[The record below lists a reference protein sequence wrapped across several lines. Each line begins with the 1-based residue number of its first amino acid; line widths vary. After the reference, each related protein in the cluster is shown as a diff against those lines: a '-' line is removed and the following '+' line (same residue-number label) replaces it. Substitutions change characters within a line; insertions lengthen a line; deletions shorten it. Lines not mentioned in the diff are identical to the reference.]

1 MVNTR
6 EQAKSKK
13 AEAQAQDIMEENKRK
28 NPVIQAK
35 TKLKNAQ
42 NKMKAT
48 LTQIRKAVEEFVTL
62 EDTTDKEVAANCIN
76 FSWKRLISGEEDL
89 KVGTEKLVD
98 ILGEA
103 DPTIME
109 EDASQQIDRN
119 ESERD
124 QIILEWETY
133 RQKNMKEMQAARG
146 MVEHSSRNMEVQNT
160 RGPFVQRRFSPDQSL
175 KPKQLDDS
183 ANLLEVED
191 FIIEFSNYIQSG
203 YNPGET
209 IAAGHYRL

>member
-1 MVNTR
+1 
-6 EQAKSKK
+6 
-13 AEAQAQDIMEENKRK
+13 MEENKRK
-28 NPVIQAK
+28 ISIIQAK

-62 EDTTDKEVAANCIN
+62 EDTTDKEVAANQIN

-89 KVGTEKLVD
+89 KVATEKLAD

-119 ESERD
+119 ENERD
-124 QIILEWETY
+124 KILLEWETF
-133 RQKNMKEMQAARG
+133 RQQNLKEIWRFKIQEDLWFRG
-146 MVEHSSRNMEVQNT
+146 GFHLI
-160 RGPFVQRRFSPDQSL
+160 SL
-175 KPKQLDDS
+175 
-183 ANLLEVED
+183 
-191 FIIEFSNYIQSG
+191 
-203 YNPGET
+203 
-209 IAAGHYRL
+209 

>member
-6 EQAKSKK
+6 EQSKSKK

-28 NPVIQAK
+28 IPIIQAK

-62 EDTTDKEVAANCIN
+62 EDETDKEVAANQIS

-89 KVGTEKLVD
+89 KVATEKLANT
-98 ILGEA
+98 LSEA

-109 EDASQQIDRN
+109 EDAC
-119 ESERD
+119 
-124 QIILEWETY
+124 
-133 RQKNMKEMQAARG
+133 
-146 MVEHSSRNMEVQNT
+146 
-160 RGPFVQRRFSPDQSL
+160 
-175 KPKQLDDS
+175 
-183 ANLLEVED
+183 
-191 FIIEFSNYIQSG
+191 
-203 YNPGET
+203 
-209 IAAGHYRL
+209 